1 MKWDLTRIYKSKED
15 WELDVKSLKE
25 DALKITEFKGKL
37 NNKDDFKKFLVL
49 DNALDMKL
57 SKCYVYASMSYD
69 LNQKDT
75 KNQEMYATIYSAYNE
90 VIGLLSFVTPEILA
104 NGKDTVEGWLDDSL
118 SMYKYYVERLFRNEA
133 HVLDA
138 KVESVLANYNQ
149 ALGSF
154 NLLYDQLAV
163 ADNKGVDV
171 TLHNGEVINVT
182 DSNYRLYLEKLPEQ
196 EDRRKVFE
204 AVFKFYANH
213 KSTFAGIYNGI
224 MQSEMAEVKTRGYSS
239 ILESHLYGNK
249 IDTNVFLSL
258 IKTTRENT
266 EPIKKYYELRRK
278 FFNLKK
284 IHTYDRFL
292 QLAESDLKFDYDS
305 AKELFFKST
314 KMIGGDFEKMS
325 HLVLEDGRV
334 DVMPGD
340 GKRTGAYSTG
350 LYDEGPFILLN
361 HTGSLDSAFTLAHEA
376 GHSMH
381 TMFANEAQPY
391 VTSNYVIFVAE
402 IASTFNES
410 LLLDYLMTQDL
421 DKNTKIVLLQKAI
434 DNILGTFYRQSLF
447 ANYEYE
453 AHKLVEDGKPVT
465 EQALSDIM
473 KSLYKDYYDINLDEE
488 EFKEY
493 VWAYIPHFFHT
504 PFYVY
509 QYATSFAASS
519 LIYDAVKNKKPGA
532 FESYLN
538 LLKAG
543 GSDYPVELVK
553 RAGVDLTSKEP
564 FMAVV
569 NRLKELVLELEK
581 LLDL

>member
-284 IHTYDRFL
+284 YIH
-292 QLAESDLKFDYDS
+292 
-305 AKELFFKST
+305 
-314 KMIGGDFEKMS
+314 MIVS
-325 HLVLEDGRV
+325 C
-334 DVMPGD
+334 
-340 GKRTGAYSTG
+340 
-350 LYDEGPFILLN
+350 N
-361 HTGSLDSAFTLAHEA
+361 
-376 GHSMH
+376 
-381 TMFANEAQPY
+381 
-391 VTSNYVIFVAE
+391 
-402 IASTFNES
+402 
-410 LLLDYLMTQDL
+410 
-421 DKNTKIVLLQKAI
+421 LQK
-434 DNILGTFYRQSLF
+434 
-447 ANYEYE
+447 
-453 AHKLVEDGKPVT
+453 VT
-465 EQALSDIM
+465 
-473 KSLYKDYYDINLDEE
+473 
-488 EFKEY
+488 
-493 VWAYIPHFFHT
+493 
-504 PFYVY
+504 
-509 QYATSFAASS
+509 
-519 LIYDAVKNKKPGA
+519 
-532 FESYLN
+532 
-538 LLKAG
+538 
-543 GSDYPVELVK
+543 
-553 RAGVDLTSKEP
+553 
-564 FMAVV
+564 
-569 NRLKELVLELEK
+569 
-581 LLDL
+581 